1 MIKKIIQYITGNA
14 KYLGIAVVIS
24 SLLFLL
30 LPVSYYLFHEDIY
43 KMLQDRKHKIVKVET
58 IKIKKK
64 EREIKEIEK
73 KKRTKLKKFQK
84 RFSTRFK
91 LDLSVLAA
99 GDDGSGMMD
108 SGFGNVI
115 EEGEAD
121 IPPIK
126 KIFIP
131 PRYPSRARTEGIEGR
146 VIAKLLIDENGDVLS
161 VRILKEP
168 RHWGFGYAVIEA
180 AQQWKFEPAK
190 LNNMPVKVWAT
201 QVIEFKL

>member
-1 MIKKIIQYITGNA
+1 MIKKILQYIASNA
-14 KYLGIAVVIS
+14 KFLGIAVTIS
-24 SLLFLL
+24 ALLYLL
-30 LPVSYYLFHEDIY
+30 LPVSYYLFHEEIY
-43 KMLQDRKHKIVKVET
+43 KMMQDRKQKIVKVDT

-64 EREIKEIEK
+64 ERETKEIEK
-73 KKRTKLKKFQK
+73 KKRTRLKKFKK
-84 RFSTRFK
+84 RFSDRFK

-99 GDDGSGMMD
+99 EGDGAGMMD

-126 KIFIP
+126 KRFIP
-131 PRYPSRARTEGIEGR
+131 PRYPSRARTEGVEGN
-146 VIAKLLIDENGDVLS
+146 VVAKLLIDENGDVLT